1 MFIVNMEDTPRP
13 LKRSEQLKSLSRE
26 HHSGLLFS
34 WKIKEGVRIGISTER
49 LKNYL
54 NYFVKEHLM
63 DHFEKEEKL
72 LFDKVDD
79 PVCIQ
84 AKKDHSVL
92 KAQVQTINVS
102 PVIDTKNFIDFI
114 EILNNH
120 IRFEER
126 VVFPLLEKVLDK
138 QTLNS
143 INDELELA
151 DHTFKD
157 EYLDEFWLKQ

>member
-1 MFIVNMEDTPRP
+1 MENTHRP

-34 WKIKEGVRIGISTER
+34 WKVKEGVRLGVSAER

-54 NYFVKEHLM
+54 NFFVNGHLI
-63 DHFEKEEKL
+63 DHFDKEEKL
-72 LFDKVDD
+72 LFNSVDD
-79 PVCIQ
+79 PVCAQ
-84 AKKDHSVL
+84 AKKEHSLL
-92 KAQVQTINVS
+92 KAHVQMINAS
-102 PVIDTKNFIDFI
+102 PAAHSKDFMDFI
-114 EILNNH
+114 EILNGH

-143 INDELELA
+143 IHDELELA
-151 DHTFKD
+151 DRPAKD
-157 EYLDEFWLKQ
+157 EYPDEFWLASFPTD

>member
-1 MFIVNMEDTPRP
+1 MEKTQQP

-34 WKIKEGVRIGISTER
+34 WKIKEGVRIGVSTDR

-54 NYFVKEHLM
+54 NYFVNEHLI

-102 PVIDTKNFIDFI
+102 PVIDAKNFIDFI
-114 EILNNH
+114 EILNDH

-126 VVFPLLEKVLDK
+126 VVFPLLEKVLDI

-151 DHTFKD
+151 DHAFKD
-157 EYLDEFWLKQ
+157 EYPDEFWLRH